1 MSTPQVAPRR
11 RATDVL
17 RPVLV
22 LLLVMWALEV
32 VDLLLPVTMDAWGIR
47 GRTASGLVGIVLGPL
62 LHGGFAHLVANTLPF
77 VVLGGLVAWRSA
89 ERFPVVLGVI
99 VVVGGLGV
107 WLLTSPATVTIGASG
122 VVFGFAAYLVTAGVL
137 TRHWLD
143 VLIALGVVVV
153 YGWMLPAVLPFGVSA
168 GVSWLAHLTGALAG
182 VLAAFLVARRP

>member
-1 MSTPQVAPRR
+1 M
-11 RATDVL
+11 DVL
-17 RPVLV
+17 RPVLMLV
-22 LLLVMWALEV
+22 LVMWVLEV

-47 GRTASGLVGIVLGPL
+47 GRTASGLVGIGLAPV

-77 VVLGGLVAWRSA
+77 LVLGGLVAWRSA

-107 WLLTSPATVTIGASG
+107 WLLTAPATVTIGASG
-122 VVFGFAAYLVTAGVL
+122 VVFGFAAYLVAAGVL

-143 VLIALGVVVV
+143 VLIALVVVVV

-182 VLAAFLVARRP
+182 VLAAVLVARRP